1 LSRPVRQLFAL
12 LIAVILAAP
21 AASRAGTI
29 GDECRRG
36 ETSSCKTLC
45 DRGYERACAKLQG
58 QRRGGTLRRIVEFG
72 EKSLAALRAR
82 GLVKTGLEPVFPQ
95 GAQCTPVAS
104 YFGDDTRHDGSQRNR
119 GANFG
124 YHGGMDLSLAEGT
137 PIVAIAAGTVI
148 HKREGGQLV
157 GIELFLRHSPEDT
170 GLQSWTF
177 SKYKHLMEMPA
188 LEIGQTVRAGQ
199 AIGLSGR
206 TGTVGGHYGSRGY
219 PHLHLSV
226 YASET
231 GAYAIEGGRVSIK
244 DGRHV
249 DPLAVY
255 FRRMLDSDAIRT
267 LPAAVRKATV
277 PYRTRDGVVIPQGSL
292 VVWPVMCTAR

>member
-1 LSRPVRQLFAL
+1 LAL

-21 AASRAGTI
+21 AASRAGTL

-36 ETSSCKTLC
+36 KTSSCKTLC
-45 DRGYERACAKLQG
+45 DCGYARACAKLRG
-58 QRRGGTLRRIVEFG
+58 RPQRWMVELG

-82 GLVKTGLEPVFPQ
+82 GLVKTGLQPVFPQ
-95 GAQCTPVAS
+95 TAQCTPVAS
-104 YFGDDTRHDGSQRNR
+104 YFGDGTRYDGSKRYA

-124 YHGGMDLSLAEGT
+124 YHGGMDLSLAVGT
-137 PIVAIAAGTVI
+137 PIIAIAAGTVI
-148 HKREGGQLV
+148 HKREGGRLV

-170 GLQSWTF
+170 SLPSWTF
-177 SKYKHLMEMPA
+177 SKYKHFKEMPA
-188 LEIGQTVRAGQ
+188 LEIGDRVRAGQ
-199 AIGLSGR
+199 TIGLSGR

-226 YASET
+226 YSNET
-231 GAYAIEGGRVSIK
+231 GEYAIKGGRVSIK

-255 FRRMLDSDAIRT
+255 FRRMLDSNAIRT
-267 LPAAVRKATV
+267 LPATQRKV
-277 PYRTRDGVVIPQGSL
+277 VIPYRTRDGAVVPYGSP
-292 VVWPVMCTAR
+292 VVWPVTCAAR